1 MSSEDE
7 EDDPKPEK
15 LPIYRKGKEIFD
27 IVNKIAALIPENNE
41 YLMEVKSQMMCDAAL
56 LFVKV
61 AGAEA
66 QSFKKSYPLALTRA
80 SHTVAPLSHSSPASC
95 VVRRVPFSLLTPHT
109 FPHFHEPN

>member
-80 SHTVAPLSHSSPASC
+80 SHTVAPLSHCLVPKKVDIVYTLFLSS
-95 VVRRVPFSLLTPHT
+95 FSFL
-109 FPHFHEPN
+109 NC